1 MDSIKAIKEFLIIT
15 IGTMITTAGV
25 YFFMMPSH
33 LAIGSITG
41 ISMIVANFIPLKVSA
56 ITLFF
61 NIVLLIIGLLF
72 IGRDFGLKTIY
83 TSILLPLCL
92 AALEIIFPDN
102 TSIMGDQFLDLV
114 CYAFSVSIGQA
125 ILFNRNASSGGLDIV
140 AKLLNKYLRMDL
152 GKAGALAGICA
163 ALTSVFVYDTKT
175 VILSIIGTYIGG
187 LVLDHFIFGMNVKKR
202 VCILSKKESE
212 IEDYVLHT
220 LRSGATIYEAIG
232 AYDHKV
238 QRELIVIVY
247 KNEFVQLM
255 NYISKTDPD
264 AFVTVYNVNEVIY
277 RPKVFA
283 K

>member
-1 MDSIKAIKEFLIIT
+1 
-15 IGTMITTAGV
+15 
-25 YFFMMPSH
+25 
-33 LAIGSITG
+33 
-41 ISMIVANFIPLKVSA
+41 
-56 ITLFF
+56 
-61 NIVLLIIGLLF
+61 
-72 IGRDFGLKTIY
+72 
-83 TSILLPLCL
+83 
-92 AALEIIFPDN
+92 
-102 TSIMGDQFLDLV
+102 MGDQFLDLV